1 MINKKYKVVSLFSG
15 AGGLD
20 LGFHQAGFDIIWAND
35 IDKFA
40 VQTYRENFDND
51 IVLGDINNIDFNT
64 IPAADVVIGGFPCQ
78 PFSMMGSELG
88 FEDARGTVFFTVAN
102 LIKNS
107 SLAHEGY
114 ES

>member
-20 LGFHQAGFDIIWAND
+20 LGFHQAGFDVIWAND

-78 PFSMMGSELG
+78 PFSMMGSRTR
-88 FEDARGTVFFTVAN
+88 FRRCTRNCFFY
-102 LIKNS
+102 S
-107 SLAHEGY
+107 C
-114 ES
+114 